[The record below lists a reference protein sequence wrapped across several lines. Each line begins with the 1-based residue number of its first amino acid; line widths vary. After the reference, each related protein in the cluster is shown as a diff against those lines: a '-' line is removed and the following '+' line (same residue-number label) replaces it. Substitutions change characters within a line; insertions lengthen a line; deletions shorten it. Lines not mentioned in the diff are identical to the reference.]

1 MPARLGMAADVLER
15 WRRRVGTEIR
25 GRRVAASILGR
36 RARRTGGERDV
47 RRQDDLADTLI
58 EERLRR
64 WDQQALGFVSLVGAG
79 PGDPGL
85 LTFKALQC
93 LERADVVFY
102 DNLVSPDVVAMAR
115 RDARRVY
122 VGKRRA
128 FHAVRQE
135 SINAMLI
142 EAARAGD
149 RVVRLK
155 GGDPFIFGRG
165 GEEIETLAE
174 QGVPFEVVPG
184 VTAALGCASYAN
196 IPLTHRDW
204 AHSVRFVTGNLER
217 RSRESRL
224 AGTREAR
231 SDARH
236 LHGSA
241 RACRKSVAELIA
253 HGTDPAMP
261 AALIARGTLPD
272 QQVIEATVATRSRSG
287 SRRAEIH
294 GPTTLIIG
302 RVVALRSRLSRH

>member
-1 MPARLGMAADVLER
+1 MYDGKTDV
-15 WRRRVGTEIR
+15 
-25 GRRVAASILGR
+25 
-36 RARRTGGERDV
+36 
-47 RRQDDLADTLI
+47 ADTLI
-58 EERLRR
+58 EERLRH
-64 WDQQALGFVSLVGAG
+64 WDQRALGFVSLVGAG

-85 LTFKALQC
+85 LTLKALQC

-102 DNLVSPDVVAMAR
+102 DNLVSPDVVAMSR
-115 RDARRVY
+115 RDSRRVY

-135 SINAMLI
+135 SINTMLI

-204 AHSVRFVTGNLER
+204 AHSVRFVTGNLTGDRVNLDWPE
-217 RSRESRL
+217 L
-224 AGTREAR
+224 AKPDQTLVIYMGLRGLPEI
-231 SDARH
+231 
-236 LHGSA
+236 
-241 RACRKSVAELIA
+241 CRELIA

-272 QQVIEATVATRSRSG
+272 QQVIEATVG
-287 SRRAEIH
+287 SLAQTSTGVEIH

-302 RVVALRSRLSRH
+302 RVVALRQKLEQALETVCRSWQAGDLGRELRGVSRKQRQQIDAVAF